1 MKMAILLVWPPSK
14 MLDGRVDGSIGYP
27 LDSYDCYSN
36 WGAKKQ
42 DIFFAYDVAFICRVL
57 SHS

>member
-1 MKMAILLVWPPSK
+1 MKMLVGPSSK

-27 LDSYDCYSN
+27 SDSYDCYSN
-36 WGAKKQ
+36 WGAKNK
-42 DIFFAYDVAFICRVL
+42 IFFAYDVAFICRVS